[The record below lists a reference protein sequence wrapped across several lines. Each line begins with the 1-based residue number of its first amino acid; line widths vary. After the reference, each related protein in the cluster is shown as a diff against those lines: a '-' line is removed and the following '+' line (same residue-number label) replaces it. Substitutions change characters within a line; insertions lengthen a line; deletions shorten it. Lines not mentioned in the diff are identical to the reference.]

1 MNSID
6 HFINQFFSF
15 GGPIIYSLLFSI
27 IAVSIIVLI
36 FLKVIFPQRIKFIHE
51 KEALVL
57 KQTRLMALFAELNPD
72 PLLRVNPEGKIIQ
85 TNDASR
91 RLFYNVELQR
101 TRITDCIKNLDID
114 FKLLIENDEQK
125 SSIETIN
132 GNIFTV
138 IMKGNSAFDFANI
151 YFHDI
156 TKLKDYE
163 FELEDY
169 KNKLKTLAHTL
180 ESKFEKEKKYIS
192 SELHDDICQKLILL
206 KMKLDHNVP
215 TETPNIFKSDLDEL
229 YNRIRDLSHSIRPT
243 DIEQMGLKFAVEVLV
258 QKINESASMKG
269 AFVYYGEEERF
280 GEDLDTSI
288 YRIIQEG
295 LSNILKH
302 SGATEFSVEL
312 VNSEECIDIF
322 VNDNGKG
329 IPQEYFSSKDLRN
342 FGIGLFSIKERL
354 DLFHGTI
361 EIDSNPNEGT
371 SIFVKIPKVKNS
383 NEENSLADYRR
394 S

>member
-1 MNSID
+1 
-6 HFINQFFSF
+6 
-15 GGPIIYSLLFSI
+15 
-27 IAVSIIVLI
+27 
-36 FLKVIFPQRIKFIHE
+36 
-51 KEALVL
+51 
-57 KQTRLMALFAELNPD
+57 
-72 PLLRVNPEGKIIQ
+72 
-85 TNDASR
+85 
-91 RLFYNVELQR
+91 R
-101 TRITDCIKNLDID
+101 TRITDCIENLNID

-132 GNIFTV
+132 ENIFTV
-138 IMKGNSAFDFANI
+138 IMKGNSAFNFANI

-156 TKLKDYE
+156 SKLKEYE
-163 FELEDY
+163 FELENY
-169 KNKLKTLAHTL
+169 KNKLKTLAYTL

-215 TETPNIFKSDLDEL
+215 TETPNNFKSDLDEL

-269 AFVYYGEEERF
+269 AFIYYGEEEGF

-312 VNSEECIDIF
+312 VNSEECIDLF

-342 FGIGLFSIKERL
+342 FGIGLFNIKERL
-354 DLFHGTI
+354 DVFHGTI
-361 EIDSNPNEGT
+361 EIDSNPKIRLPRN
-371 SIFVKIPKVKNS
+371 VKIPKVKNS